1 MCPPPSA
8 VLNAVEDDKF
18 TKTVKTAIDVIAS

>member
-8 VLNAVEDDKF
+8 VLNAVEDGKF
-18 TKTVKTAIDVIAS
+18 KKTVKTAIDVIAS